1 MRNNHDNSIIK
12 VLAEAGEN
20 GISVKKLARHVFNA
34 SHSFFEPVTFDD
46 VYRYV
51 QLFVR
56 RNSKG
61 SEALL
66 VGGGHRGHY
75 RLNPNSAQSQQLL
88 LMFCDDEEDKEPV
101 KTEDLSLSL
110 F

>member
-1 MRNNHDNSIIK
+1 MNNNHDNSIMQ
-12 VLAEAGEN
+12 VLAEAGES

-34 SHSFFEPVTFDD
+34 SHSFFEPVTFDE

-51 QLFVR
+51 QAFVR

-66 VGGGHRGHY
+66 TGVGHRGHY
-75 RLNPNSAQSQQLL
+75 CLNPSSAQSQQLL
-88 LMFCDDEEDKEPV
+88 LMFCDEEKDEKAVETK
-101 KTEDLSLSL
+101 DLSLSL

>member
-1 MRNNHDNSIIK
+1 M
-12 VLAEAGEN
+12 LAEAGEN

-34 SHSFFEPVTFDD
+34 SHSFFESVTFDD